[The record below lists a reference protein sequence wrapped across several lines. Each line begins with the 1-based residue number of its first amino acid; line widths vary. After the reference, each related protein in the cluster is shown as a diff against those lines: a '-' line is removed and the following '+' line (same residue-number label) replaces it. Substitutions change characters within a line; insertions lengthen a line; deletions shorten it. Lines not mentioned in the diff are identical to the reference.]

1 MRRVR
6 EACAVEARGG
16 AERIISDVLLAEHK
30 QWIARLEKE
39 GSQFLPSPE
48 EEEELLREMQLSV
61 GRKQHKTVGAVPNL
75 SPHVNSGDGS
85 GYEDQMMLEE
95 YLEAEAHQVEQYEHS
110 LEQYLAQGEDT
121 PMTE

>member
-30 QWIARLEKE
+30 QWIARLEQE
-39 GSQFLPSPE
+39 GNAQFLPSPE

-61 GRKQHKTVGAVPNL
+61 GEQKKAVDVVPNL
-75 SPHVNSGDGS
+75 SPHADGAGS

-95 YLEAEAHQVEQYEHS
+95 YLEAEAYQVEQYEHS
-110 LEQYLAQGEDT
+110 LEHYLAQGEDT
-121 PMTE
+121 PMME